1 MLNKDQKTSL
11 IVGLTICLFAILLIV
26 AIKTHDRTPKSIQK
40 VRIDSITVHLRYPN
54 LPFEEWEYHT
64 NLGVFSSTKQLYN
77 VGDSIEVQV
86 IKINK

>member
-1 MLNKDQKTSL
+1 MNKEQKTSL
-11 IVGLTICLFAILLIV
+11 IVGLMFCVFAVLLIL
-26 AIKTHDRTPKSIQK
+26 AIKTYDRTPKSIQK
-40 VRIDSITVHLRYPN
+40 VRVDSISVHLRYPN

>member
-11 IVGLTICLFAILLIV
+11 IVGLTLCLFAALFIV
-26 AIKTHDRTPKSIQK
+26 AIKTYDRSPKSIQK

-64 NLGVFSSTKQLYN
+64 NLGVFSSNEQLYN

-86 IKINK
+86 IKTNK